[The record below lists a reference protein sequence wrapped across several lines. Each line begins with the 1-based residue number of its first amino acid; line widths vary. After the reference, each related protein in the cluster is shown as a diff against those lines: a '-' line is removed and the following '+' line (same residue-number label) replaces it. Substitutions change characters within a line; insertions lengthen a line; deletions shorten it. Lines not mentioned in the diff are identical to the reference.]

1 MVPVFSFSQY
11 SIFFYNISTSFAFNA
26 ITLKQIK
33 TGQSIGQ
40 FYLDT
45 SASPYFMGIPA

>member
-11 SIFFYNISTSFAFNA
+11 SIFFYNISTYFAFNA

-45 SASPYFMGIPA
+45 SASPYFMGIPS